1 MSVPV
6 IALVGRPNVGKSTLF
21 NRLTR
26 SMQALVADF
35 PGVTRDR
42 QFGQGEYEGQSYI
55 VIDTGGIIEAP
66 DGDLELAAM
75 KQSEQA
81 IQESDVVFFVVDAR
95 EGLTETDRALA
106 LSFRKR
112 QKSIYVVVNKVDG
125 QDPNIALSDFHQ
137 LGFENIFPV
146 TATQNAGIT
155 TLVAHVFS
163 ALPEITSS
171 IALPQE
177 DAPKVA
183 LIGRPNVGKSTL
195 TNRLLGEERVIVC
208 DHPGTTRDSIY
219 LPLERRGKQ
228 YTLIDTAGVRRRS
241 KITEAIEKFSIVKTL
256 QAIKE
261 ADIVLFLIDAKEG
274 VTDQDL
280 TIIAFVLEAGP
291 GLIICVNKWDGLSQD
306 ERKAVNNQLEYR
318 LRFVSYAPI
327 QTISAL
333 HGTGVGDLFKI
344 IDKIYASVMKDHS
357 SHELTEI
364 LNSALFAHQPPLVH
378 GRRSKLRYAHL
389 GGRKPFTIVIHGNQ
403 TASLPQSYQRYLSN
417 YYIKALKLKGIP
429 VNVVCKSGD
438 NPFAG
443 KRNTLTP
450 RQIHKKRRLM
460 DFVKK
465 QKRKKKD

>member
-26 SMQALVADF
+26 STQALVADF

-42 QFGQGEYEGQSYI
+42 QFGQGEFEGQSYI
-55 VIDTGGIIEAP
+55 VIDTGGIMETPEGVLEAAS
-66 DGDLELAAM
+66 LR
-75 KQSEQA
+75 QSEQA
-81 IQESDVVFFVVDAR
+81 IIDSDVIFFVVDAK
-95 EGLTETDRALA
+95 EGLTEADRTLA

-112 QKSIYVVVNKVDG
+112 KKLIYLVVNKVDG
-125 QDPNIALSDFHQ
+125 QDPHIALSDFHQ

-146 TATQNAGIT
+146 TAAQNAGIAPLMT
-155 TLVAHVFS
+155 QVFS
-163 ALPEITSS
+163 ALPEITSEVV
-171 IALPQE
+171 LPQDE
-177 DAPKVA
+177 APKVA
-183 LIGRPNVGKSTL
+183 VVGRPNVGKSTL

-219 LPLERRGKQ
+219 LPLERRGKH

-241 KITEAIEKFSIVKTL
+241 KVTEAIEKFSIVKTL

-261 ADIVLFLIDAKEG
+261 ADVILFLIDAKEG
-274 VTDQDL
+274 ITDQDL
-280 TIIAFVLEAGP
+280 TIMSFVLEAGA

-306 ERKAVNNQLEYR
+306 DRKAVNAQLEYR
-318 LRFVSYAPI
+318 LRFVSYAPV
-327 QTISAL
+327 QMISAL
-333 HGTGVGDLFKI
+333 HGTGVGDLFKL
-344 IDKIYASVMKDHS
+344 IDRIYACMMKELS
-357 SHELTEI
+357 SHDLTEI
-364 LNSALFAHQPPLVH
+364 LNSALFAHQPPLVQ
-378 GRRSKLRYAHL
+378 GRRIKLRYAHL

-403 TASLPQSYQRYLSN
+403 TTDLPKSYQRYLSN

-443 KRNTLTP
+443 RRNTLTP

-460 DFVKK
+460 KFVKK
-465 QKRKKKD
+465 QKK

>member
-1 MSVPV
+1 MNVPV

-26 SMQALVADF
+26 SMQALVADL

-42 QFGQGEYEGQSYI
+42 QFGQGEFEERPYI
-55 VIDTGGIIEAP
+55 VIDTGGIIETP
-66 DGDLELAAM
+66 HGVLELAAM
-75 KQSEQA
+75 KQAEQA
-81 IQESDVVFFVVDAR
+81 IVDADVIFFVVDAK
-95 EGLTETDRALA
+95 EGLTEADRVLA
-106 LSFRKR
+106 LSLRKD
-112 QKSIYVVVNKVDG
+112 QKSLYLVVNKVDG
-125 QDPNIALSDFHQ
+125 QDPHIALSDFYQ

-146 TATQNAGIT
+146 AAAQNAGIAP
-155 TLVAHVFS
+155 LMAQVF
-163 ALPEITSS
+163 ATLPEITSS
-171 IALPQE
+171 VVLPQE

-195 TNRLLGEERVIVC
+195 TNRLLGEERVIVS
-208 DHPGTTRDSIY
+208 DQPGTTRDSIY
-219 LPLERRGKQ
+219 LSLERRGKH

-241 KITEAIEKFSIVKTL
+241 KVTEAIEKFSIVKTL

-274 VTDQDL
+274 ITDQDL
-280 TIIAFVLEAGP
+280 TVMAFVLEAGA
-291 GLIICVNKWDGLSQD
+291 GLIICVNKWDGLDQD
-306 ERKAVNNQLEYR
+306 ERKAVNGQLEYR
-318 LRFVSYAPI
+318 LRFVSYAPV
-327 QTISAL
+327 QVISAL

-344 IDKIYASVMKDHS
+344 IDKIYASVMKEIS

-364 LNSALFAHQPPLVH
+364 LSKALFAHQPPLVQ

-403 TASLPQSYQRYLSN
+403 TVSLPQSYKRYLAN
-417 YYIKALKLKGIP
+417 YYMKALKLKGIP
-429 VNVVCKSGD
+429 INVVCKSGD

-460 DFVKK
+460 SFVKK
-465 QKRKKKD
+465 SKK

>member
-42 QFGQGEYEGQSYI
+42 QFGQGEFEDRAYI

-66 DGDLELAAM
+66 REMLDLAAM
-75 KQSEQA
+75 KQVEQA
-81 IQESDVVFFVVDAR
+81 ITGSDVIFFVVDAK
-95 EGLTETDRALA
+95 EGLTEGDRILA
-106 LSFRKR
+106 LSLRKH
-112 QKSIYVVVNKVDG
+112 QKSIYLIVNKVDG
-125 QDPNIALSDFHQ
+125 QDPHIALSDFHQ
-137 LGFENIFPV
+137 LGFENLFPV
-146 TATQNAGIT
+146 TAAQNAGIAP
-155 TLVAHVFS
+155 LMEKVFS

-171 IALPQE
+171 VALPQE
-177 DAPKVA
+177 EAPKVA

-195 TNRLLGEERVIVC
+195 TNRLLGEERVIVS

-219 LPLERRGKQ
+219 LPLERRGKH

-241 KITEAIEKFSIVKTL
+241 KVTEAIEKFSIVKTL

-274 VTDQDL
+274 ITDQDL
-280 TIIAFVLEAGP
+280 TIMAFVLEAGA
-291 GLIICVNKWDGLSQD
+291 GLIICVNKWDGLTQE
-306 ERKAVNNQLEYR
+306 ERKAVNGQLEYR
-318 LRFVSYAPI
+318 LRFVSYAPV
-327 QTISAL
+327 QMISAL

-344 IDKIYASVMKDHS
+344 IDKIYASVMKDLS
-357 SHELTEI
+357 SHALTEI
-364 LNSALFAHQPPLVH
+364 LNNALFAHQPPLVQ

-389 GGRKPFTIVIHGNQ
+389 GGRKPFTIVIHGNH
-403 TASLPQSYQRYLSN
+403 TANLPQSYKRYLAN
-417 YYIKALKLKGIP
+417 YYIKVLKLKGIP
-429 VNVVCKSGD
+429 VNVVCKSGE

-443 KRNTLTP
+443 KRNILTP

-460 DFVKK
+460 SFVKK
-465 QKRKKKD
+465 QKKK